1 MIPPRSSSSPSDH
14 ELSTH
19 WIACLFTSNGYG
31 RKTKTKAG
39 VSPPKAIVAN
49 TAAALR
55 DLEEQLRELRAEGLQ
70 EREGKK
76 RKERDVRVPGEV
88 WSVRINSG
96 SFRVPW
102 EETSNVLKE
111 GGLDMVIARPRV
123 EDGGDQAEPKSEKRR
138 SANEMRGREEKR
150 ARRGRMSKMERDA
163 SENEAR
169 DGKGAGVKGDD
180 AAGDGAAESE
190 ANPLKHPRK
199 KQQT

>member
-1 MIPPRSSSSPSDH
+1 M
-14 ELSTH
+14 
-19 WIACLFTSNGYG
+19 
-31 RKTKTKAG
+31 
-39 VSPPKAIVAN
+39 SPPKAIVAN

-70 EREGKK
+70 EKEGEK
-76 RKERDVRVPGEV
+76 RKEKDVRVPGEI

-111 GGLDMVIARPRV
+111 GGLDMVIVRPRA
-123 EDGGDQAEPKSEKRR
+123 EKGGDQAEPKSEKRR
-138 SANEMRGREEKR
+138 SADEMRGREGKR

-163 SENEAR
+163 SESEAR
-169 DGKGAGVKGDD
+169 DGKGPGVKGDD

-190 ANPLKHPRK
+190 GNPLKHPRK
-199 KQQT
+199 KQQI